1 MAQLRDLLVNGA
13 SRFLGVVNF
22 NDEVNISKTL
32 TLLNTTDAS
41 LGVNATKPALLI
53 GAYDGEHLEID
64 PNEIMAKKA
73 DGTAT
78 RLNLN
83 ADGGSTF
90 VGGELVIKGD
100 LIPST
105 DSAATKLI
113 GTSSNKWTHI
123 YATNVTA
130 TTFTGSLTGNATSAD
145 KLTVNAGGDTTPVY
159 FKNGVPTACAGPLS
173 VGITGNAASATKVFI
188 TDNDSST
195 NLPTS
200 ATTYYLSYSTGKGSN
215 QSLRANADLYY
226 YDSGTTSWLNVGN
239 SGSTKHQGNITL
251 HTGNGYYTNVVSTAA
266 SANKTFTLPDTSG
279 TAVVLETKTSE
290 GQTTPGTITELN
302 IYGACYGNTAANIK
316 TAGQFSYGDPGP
328 QIRFS
333 SNKNQETNSLN
344 ICIKNLL

>member
-90 VGGELVIKGD
+90 VGGELVLKGD

-105 DSAATKLI
+105 DSAAT
-113 GTSSNKWTHI
+113 
-123 YATNVTA
+123 
-130 TTFTGSLTGNATSAD
+130 
-145 KLTVNAGGDTTPVY
+145 
-159 FKNGVPTACAGPLS
+159 
-173 VGITGNAASATKVFI
+173 
-188 TDNDSST
+188 
-195 NLPTS
+195 
-200 ATTYYLSYSTGKGSN
+200 
-215 QSLRANADLYY
+215 
-226 YDSGTTSWLNVGN
+226 
-239 SGSTKHQGNITL
+239 
-251 HTGNGYYTNVVSTAA
+251 
-266 SANKTFTLPDTSG
+266 
-279 TAVVLETKTSE
+279 
-290 GQTTPGTITELN
+290 
-302 IYGACYGNTAANIK
+302 
-316 TAGQFSYGDPGP
+316 
-328 QIRFS
+328 
-333 SNKNQETNSLN
+333 
-344 ICIKNLL
+344 